1 MLDKIKIN
9 VTAHTAAILQKDA
22 EAFEFFKKDGRTLN
36 KNALLTRLIVN
47 YDETFRAKEH
57 ELFSYLKKKLAA
69 AHISKSELEQLCYT
83 VAGHINKREAAPTG
97 EKFSCTV
104 SVKPTKE
111 SEPII
116 AYTEEY
122 LLAGSTLSEY
132 FRNMFSSY
140 AALPQDEREKIIF
153 RSQYRSLQRAI
164 DAGKKVF
171 VTTANNREK
180 RLELSPYALS
190 NSKEELHGYLIA
202 AHNGA
207 CIPLRISRI
216 LSVNELAEPV
226 AFTDAQKKIFAR
238 MLAYGPQFVYGKAEE
253 EILVQLTA
261 QGMDKFKK
269 LYVHRP
275 IPSRVENNNYYF
287 NCSYTQVIQYFQ
299 RFGKDAFVVYPQQV
313 RDAVIRF
320 HREAAERYR
329 PRQHEKRKREMREPP
344 NRG

>member
-122 LLAGSTLSEY
+122 LLAGSTL
-132 FRNMFSSY
+132 
-140 AALPQDEREKIIF
+140 
-153 RSQYRSLQRAI
+153 
-164 DAGKKVF
+164 GKKVF

-226 AFTDAQKKIFAR
+226 TFTDAQKKIFAR

-275 IPSRVENNNYYF
+275 VPSRVENNNYYF

-329 PRQHEKRKREMREPP
+329 PRQHEKRKRELREPP